1 MSTTLNSEYIIYND
15 RLVAGVDEVARGTFI
30 GPVVC
35 ACVVLP
41 TNFETDKYKQIKDSK
56 KLSPKKRSELTEYIK
71 GICITYGIGTASV
84 QEIDSMNIL
93 NATMKAMHR
102 AVDDAYKKHTFDKLL
117 VDGPYFKGY
126 TPPGTDAELIDH
138 ECIPKG
144 DATYLCIA
152 AASIVA
158 KDYHTKMIADLV
170 ERHPILKIYDI
181 HNNKGYGTLKHLT
194 AIKQHGITEFHR
206 RSFGICK
213 TFQ

>member
-1 MSTTLNSEYIIYND
+1 MEQMTSTEYILCTD
-15 RLVAGVDEVARGTFI
+15 KLVAGVDEVARGTFI

-41 TNFETDKYKQIKDSK
+41 ASFESDKYKQIKDSK
-56 KLSPKKRSELTEYIK
+56 KLSPKKRSELAEYIK
-71 GICITYGIGTASV
+71 SICITYGLGTASV
-84 QEIDSMNIL
+84 AEIDSMNIL

-102 AVDDAYKKHTFDKLL
+102 AVDDAYKKHAFDKIL

-126 TPPGTDAELIDH
+126 VPAGHDAELVEH

-144 DATYLCIA
+144 DSSYLCIA
-152 AASIVA
+152 AASIIA

-170 ERHPILKIYDI
+170 NRHPILKTYDI

-206 RSFGICK
+206 KSFGICK